1 MSKKIYLFSLVLLAL
16 AFTAC
21 SETEETGKY
30 GYWQARNEAF
40 IDSIAN
46 AHANTATRGQLDS
59 IHMIAYPGVPIYFK
73 KKTPVGDGVI
83 QNIIPRAT
91 DEVTVYYK
99 GSYIIW
105 GNTGGYVDKQD
116 NFIGEAF
123 DGSFTE
129 ANPSID
135 FSRTANL
142 TINGLV
148 TGLSEV
154 LQRRKIG
161 ERLEVYVPW
170 KYGYGSSDYT
180 PKGSS
185 ITILG
190 YSTLV
195 FDIQMLKCEK

>member
-1 MSKKIYLFSLVLLAL
+1 
-16 AFTAC
+16 
-21 SETEETGKY
+21 
-30 GYWQARNEAF
+30 
-40 IDSIAN
+40 
-46 AHANTATRGQLDS
+46 
-59 IHMIAYPGVPIYFK
+59 MIAYPGVPIYFK

-148 TGLSEV
+148 TGLS
-154 LQRRKIG
+154 
-161 ERLEVYVPW
+161 
-170 KYGYGSSDYT
+170 
-180 PKGSS
+180 
-185 ITILG
+185 
-190 YSTLV
+190 
-195 FDIQMLKCEK
+195 

>member
-30 GYWQARNEAF
+30 DNWQARNEAF

-46 AHANTATRGQLDS
+46 AHANIATRGRLDS

-73 KKTPVGDGVI
+73 KKTPVGDGGI
-83 QNIIPRAT
+83 QNIVPRAT

-116 NFIGEAF
+116 NFIGEVF

-135 FSRTANL
+135 FSRTAEF

-180 PKGSS
+180 PTGSS

-195 FDIQMLKCEK
+195 FDVQMLKCEK

>member
-30 GYWQARNEAF
+30 DNWRARNEAF

-46 AHANTATRGQLDS
+46 VHANIATRGQLDS

-83 QNIIPRAT
+83 QDIVPRAT

-116 NFIGEAF
+116 ARAHLGTQTATQRQRLRFGKEEQ
-123 DGSFTE
+123 GSGRMTSFL
-129 ANPSID
+129 P
-135 FSRTANL
+135 
-142 TINGLV
+142 
-148 TGLSEV
+148 
-154 LQRRKIG
+154 
-161 ERLEVYVPW
+161 
-170 KYGYGSSDYT
+170 
-180 PKGSS
+180 
-185 ITILG
+185 
-190 YSTLV
+190 
-195 FDIQMLKCEK
+195 